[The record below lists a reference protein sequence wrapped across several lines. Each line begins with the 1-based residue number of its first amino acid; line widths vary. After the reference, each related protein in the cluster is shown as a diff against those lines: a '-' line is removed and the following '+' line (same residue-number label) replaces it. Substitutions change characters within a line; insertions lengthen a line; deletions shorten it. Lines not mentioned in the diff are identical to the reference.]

1 MQYQKGAKCDKI
13 GKAYFTIIGK
23 TEDDYI
29 KLIKTKLANDAK
41 VYISS
46 DPVVAK
52 FVEIVLRDKFK
63 LFNIS
68 EIVKEIEDELDDD
81 YIEIKSREF
90 GIKLGNIS
98 DKLAGL
104 GIKIYPGK
112 KANPSR
118 PYLAVTNEFLSD
130 HKDFDTS
137 ILDKK
142 ENINKFYNDYKKSLE
157 QSAVNEVIDSII

>member
-130 HKDFDTS
+130 HKDLIQVFLTRKR
-137 ILDKK
+137 IL
-142 ENINKFYNDYKKSLE
+142 INFTMIIRNLLNSLPLMKL
-157 QSAVNEVIDSII
+157 